1 MTATLSHD
9 LAVDDGE
16 AARWWASPACEA
28 LSGAVDVLAGA
39 GVPVSDAELGGDLI
53 GVRREINR
61 LEAMFCERA
70 GVFDARRAYA
80 VDGAVSA
87 ASWLRN
93 ASSMAPGGA
102 AGRVRVGRRLE
113 EMPKIAAAFAAG
125 EIGYEHVSLLARFL
139 PARVPVESSAVED
152 QWVTVAKNTTP
163 AGFRRVLDYFL
174 ADLADDGGAE
184 RDRAR
189 REGRRLHISS
199 SLDAMVFLDGLLDPE
214 AGRIV
219 AAAIEAIMR
228 AHPDVEDEPARS
240 PAQRRADALLELCA
254 RSLDDGA
261 ASRPGRE
268 RPHVSAIID
277 LLAVN
282 PTLAANLHPTGDGLC
297 ACGRPLGEHPR
308 PQATDDEQ
316 PDEGIQL
323 DDMLDDLLGAT
334 GEAVADTGAGR
345 CADLAAGPASE
356 LDGIIATV
364 RPARLYDPD
373 RYCELDTGEPIC
385 TQTARRLLCDCA
397 IVRILTAGTS
407 EPIDVGRKT
416 RTIPAAL
423 RRALEFRD
431 RHCQYPGCNRPHRG
445 PTRTTPSTGSTADP
459 PRSATSCCCAGATT
473 SSSTK
478 AATRSTAAPTAT
490 STSPAPTAP
499 EHPDH
504 PTPSGPREQRMGPWP
519 QPSRSKPKVVSVVG
533 PKSPS
538 GASSKRLQTFQSSPS
553 RTIVAV

>member
-9 LAVDDGE
+9 RAVDDE
-16 AARWWASPACEA
+16 PRWWVSPACEA
-28 LSGAVDVLAGA
+28 LSVAVGGLAGA
-39 GVPVSDAELGGDLI
+39 GVPASDAELGGDLI
-53 GVRREINR
+53 GLRREINR

-70 GVFDARRAYA
+70 GVFDARGAYG

-87 ASWLRN
+87 ASWLCN
-93 ASSMAPGGA
+93 AASMAPGGA
-102 AGRVRVGRRLE
+102 AGRVRVGRRLG

-125 EIGYEHVSLLARFL
+125 EIGYEHVALLARFL
-139 PARVPVESSAVED
+139 PVRVPVEFSAVED
-152 QWVTVAKNTTP
+152 QWVSVAKNTTP

-199 SLDAMVFLDGLLDPE
+199 SFDAMVFLDGLLDPE

-240 PAQRRADALLELCA
+240 PAQRRADALVELCA

-297 ACGRPLGEHPR
+297 ACGRPLAEHPTAR
-308 PQATDDEQ
+308 ASGDVQHG
-316 PDEGIQL
+316 EGIQL
-323 DDMLDDLLGAT
+323 GDMLDDLLGAT
-334 GEAVADTGAGR
+334 GEAAAGAGT
-345 CADLAAGPASE
+345 CADLTAGPVGE

-431 RHCQYPGCNRPHRG
+431 RHCQYPGCNRPASWTDAHHAIHWIDGGPTAIGNLVLLCRRHHILVHEGGYTIHRG
-445 PTRTTPSTGSTADP
+445 PDGNTHLTRPDGTRAPRP
-459 PRSATSCCCAGATT
+459 PNAQR
-473 SSSTK
+473 
-478 AATRSTAAPTAT
+478 AA
-490 STSPAPTAP
+490 
-499 EHPDH
+499 
-504 PTPSGPREQRMGPWP
+504 
-519 QPSRSKPKVVSVVG
+519 
-533 PKSPS
+533 
-538 GASSKRLQTFQSSPS
+538 
-553 RTIVAV
+553 